1 MAQAA
6 VTGFAE
12 PFVDTR
18 PFYRGTYFRVIGR
31 TATGSGGGTSGVAS
45 GSAQI
50 RLGQLTDFSFPF
62 RNGGRF
68 YLGVRAVLTVTA
80 TASGLGTASSS
91 ANVLRQRQGTGS
103 GTGSETGIGVL
114 VAVRTATGSG
124 VGTMDSTGLHIAPRT
139 ATGSGA
145 GSATVLGALIPV
157 RTATGSGVGSGT
169 AIDLVV
175 NVRTA
180 TGSGDG
186 AGTGVW
192 LLVSLRTA
200 TGSGA
205 GTETGVGARIN
216 RRTATGSGDGTGTAD
231 WDKSHIFRVPYT
243 DTYGGGAFGMFD
255 VENRLGSYYKTYTR
269 GLNLYKLTNN
279 EYTTVEQRDQG
290 QVKKLWHGGR
300 DHFLTDVEY
309 AELVADGFGA
319 SIT

>member
-1 MAQAA
+1 MAQTA

-12 PFVDTR
+12 PFSDTR
-18 PFYRGTYFRVIGR
+18 PFYRGTYFRVVGR

-80 TASGLGTASSS
+80 TASGSGTASSS
-91 ANVLRQRQGTGS
+91 ANIVRFRTATGD
-103 GTGSETGIGVL
+103 GVGSATAVGIL

-124 VGTMDSTGLHIAPRT
+124 VGTMDSTGLRIVLRT
-139 ATGSGA
+139 ATGSGDGS
-145 GSATVLGALIPV
+145 GSAFFGQIPS

-169 AIDLVV
+169 AVDLVI
-175 NVRTA
+175 NIRTA
-180 TGSGDG
+180 TGSGAG
-186 AGTGVW
+186 SGTGVW

-205 GTETGVGARIN
+205 GTQTGVGARIE
-216 RRTATGSGDGTGTAD
+216 RRTATGSGAGTGTAD
-231 WDKSHIFRVPYT
+231 WDKSHIFRVPYI
-243 DTYGGGAFGMFD
+243 DTYGGGKFGMFD
-255 VENRLGSYYKTYTR
+255 VENRLGSYYKNYTR
-269 GLNLYKLTNN
+269 GLNLYKLTNG

-309 AELVADGFGA
+309 AELLADGFGA
-319 SIT
+319 NIT

>member
-1 MAQAA
+1 M
-6 VTGFAE
+6 
-12 PFVDTR
+12 
-18 PFYRGTYFRVIGR
+18 
-31 TATGSGGGTSGVAS
+31 
-45 GSAQI
+45 
-50 RLGQLTDFSFPF
+50 
-62 RNGGRF
+62 
-68 YLGVRAVLTVTA
+68 
-80 TASGLGTASSS
+80 
-91 ANVLRQRQGTGS
+91 
-103 GTGSETGIGVL
+103 
-114 VAVRTATGSG
+114 
-124 VGTMDSTGLHIAPRT
+124 
-139 ATGSGA
+139 
-145 GSATVLGALIPV
+145 
-157 RTATGSGVGSGT
+157 
-169 AIDLVV
+169 
-175 NVRTA
+175 
-180 TGSGDG
+180 
-186 AGTGVW
+186 
-192 LLVSLRTA
+192 SLRTA

-243 DTYGGGAFGMFD
+243 DTYGGGAFGIFD

>member
-1 MAQAA
+1 MAQTA

-12 PFVDTR
+12 PFFDTH
-18 PFYRGTYFRVIGR
+18 PFYRGTYFRVVGR

-62 RNGGRF
+62 KNGGRF

-91 ANVLRQRQGTGS
+91 ANIVRLRTATGD
-103 GTGSETGIGVL
+103 GVGSATAVRVV
-114 VAVRTATGSG
+114 VAVRSATGSG
-124 VGTMDSTGLHIAPRT
+124 VGTFDSTGLRIVPRS
-139 ATGSGA
+139 ATGSGEGS
-145 GSATVLGALIPV
+145 GSAFSGQIPS

-169 AIDLVV
+169 AVDLVI
-175 NVRTA
+175 NIRSA
-180 TGSGDG
+180 TGSGEG
-186 AGTGVW
+186 SGSGVW

-205 GTETGVGARIN
+205 GTQTGVGARIE
-216 RRTATGSGDGTGTAD
+216 RRAATGSGAGTGTAD

-243 DTYGGGAFGMFD
+243 DTYGGGAFGEFD

-269 GLNLYKLTNN
+269 ALNLYKLTNN

>member
-1 MAQAA
+1 MSFSASWCILAISIA
-6 VTGFAE
+6 VLPLYFSGNSSTGAF
-12 PFVDTR
+12 
-18 PFYRGTYFRVIGR
+18 
-31 TATGSGGGTSGVAS
+31 TSGVAS

-80 TASGLGTASSS
+80 TASGLGTASSV

-139 ATGSGA
+139 ATGSGD
-145 GSATVLGALIPV
+145 GTATVIGALIPV

-169 AIDLVV
+169 AVDIVV
-175 NVRTA
+175 RVRTA

-186 AGTGVW
+186 A
-192 LLVSLRTA
+192 
-200 TGSGA
+200 
-205 GTETGVGARIN
+205 
-216 RRTATGSGDGTGTAD
+216 GTAD

-243 DTYGGGAFGMFD
+243 DFYGGGAFGMFD
-255 VENRLGSYYKTYTR
+255 VENRVGSYYKTYTR
-269 GLNLYKLTNN
+269 GLNLYKLTNG

>member
-1 MAQAA
+1 MAQTA

-12 PFVDTR
+12 PFFDTH
-18 PFYRGTYFRVIGR
+18 PFYRGTYFRVVGR

-91 ANVLRQRQGTGS
+91 ANIVRLRTATGD
-103 GTGSETGIGVL
+103 GVGSATAVRVV
-114 VAVRTATGSG
+114 VAVRSATGSG
-124 VGTMDSTGLHIAPRT
+124 VGTFDSTGLRIVPRS
-139 ATGSGA
+139 ATGSGEGS
-145 GSATVLGALIPV
+145 GSAFSGQIPS

-169 AIDLVV
+169 AVDLVI
-175 NVRTA
+175 NIRSA
-180 TGSGDG
+180 TGSGEG
-186 AGTGVW
+186 SGSGVW

-205 GTETGVGARIN
+205 GTQTGVGARIE
-216 RRTATGSGDGTGTAD
+216 RRAATGSGAGTGTAD

-243 DTYGGGAFGMFD
+243 DTYGGGAFGEFD

-319 SIT
+319 NIT